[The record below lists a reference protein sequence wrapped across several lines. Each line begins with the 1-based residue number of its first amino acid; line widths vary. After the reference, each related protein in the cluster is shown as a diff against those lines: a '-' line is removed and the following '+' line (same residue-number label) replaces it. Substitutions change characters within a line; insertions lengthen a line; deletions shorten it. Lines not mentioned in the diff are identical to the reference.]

1 MELVEGLEPS
11 DKLTV
16 AMSSYINQLILA
28 ENVLIAR

>member
-11 DKLTV
+11 NKLTV

-28 ENVLIAR
+28 ENIWIAK